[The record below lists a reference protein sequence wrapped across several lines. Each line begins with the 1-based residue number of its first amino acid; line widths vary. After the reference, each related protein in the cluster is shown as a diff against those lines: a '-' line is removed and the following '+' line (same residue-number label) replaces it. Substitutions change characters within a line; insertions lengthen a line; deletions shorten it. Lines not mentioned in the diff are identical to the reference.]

1 MFRKKLIIFAFTA
14 MLLCIYATPVFAEDD
29 IPTVDDVMG
38 QITGG
43 KQFPVTLDEF
53 TNIIIALS
61 INIIRV
67 LQTIAAPVAIMAMI
81 LGAITYVAGLVT
93 VNTQLRRAGSG
104 SMAGSIMFFIVIKMA
119 PVIVATIEGF
129 VK

>member
-43 KQFPVTLDEF
+43 KQFAVTLDEF

>member
-1 MFRKKLIIFAFTA
+1 MFKKKLIILVFIAI
-14 MLLCIYATPVFAEDD
+14 LLCIYATPLLAEED

-43 KQFPVTLDEF
+43 KKFAISLDEF
-53 TNIIIALS
+53 TNIIIDLS

-81 LGAITYVAGLVT
+81 LGSITYVAGLVT
-93 VNTQLRRAGSG
+93 VNAQLRRAGSG
-104 SMAGSIMFFIVIKMA
+104 SMAGSVLFFIVIKMA
-119 PVIVATIEGF
+119 PVIVATIEGI

>member
-1 MFRKKLIIFAFTA
+1 MFKKKLIILVFIAI
-14 MLLCIYATPVFAEDD
+14 LLCIYATPLLAEED
-29 IPTVDDVMG
+29 IPTVDDVMR

-43 KQFPVTLDEF
+43 KKFAISLDEF
-53 TNIIIALS
+53 TNIIIDLS

-81 LGAITYVAGLVT
+81 LGSITYVAGLVT
-93 VNTQLRRAGSG
+93 VNAQLRRAGSG
-104 SMAGSIMFFIVIKMA
+104 SMAGSVLFFIVIKMA
-119 PVIVATIEGF
+119 PVIVATIEGI